1 MVSIFNNKAKVN
13 QNKALV
19 MADDDEV
26 LCDAEFDAELEG
38 TSMKDAGALC
48 LLTSVCFLGSDR
60 SRLHVFTLS

>member
-13 QNKALV
+13 KNKALV

-26 LCDAEFDAELEG
+26 LCDGEFDAGLEG
-38 TSMKDAGALC
+38 TSIKDAGALC

>member
-1 MVSIFNNKAKVN
+1 
-13 QNKALV
+13 

-38 TSMKDAGALC
+38 TSSNDAGALC

>member
-1 MVSIFNNKAKVN
+1 M
-13 QNKALV
+13 V

-38 TSMKDAGALC
+38 TFMMDAGALC

>member
-13 QNKALV
+13 KTKALV
-19 MADDDEV
+19 MAEDDEV
-26 LCDAEFDAELEG
+26 IFDAEFDEELER
-38 TSMKDAGALC
+38 TPIKDAGALC

>member
-13 QNKALV
+13 KTKALV

-26 LCDAEFDAELEG
+26 LCDGEFDAELEL
-38 TSMKDAGALC
+38 TSIKDAGALC

>member
-13 QNKALV
+13 KTKALV

-26 LCDAEFDAELEG
+26 LCDGEFDGELEPIKG
-38 TSMKDAGALC
+38 AGALC

>member
-26 LCDAEFDAELEG
+26 LCDAEFDVELAG
-38 TSMKDAGALC
+38 TSGNDAGALC